1 MANAFE
7 RMGAG
12 NKSLESVAVNTKQTA
27 ASVSVGGDLYKKMD
41 ELVKALKG
49 GTGTGGGKVS
59 IKEALVLRITAGALE
74 PIGLGLGIIIDSLNR
89 APDGKELKLKMEAL
103 TNGLLALGDVGW
115 AILKFAGMM
124 ILATPLLLVAG
135 VAALIWVPMLRLMID
150 GLMWATKKLD
160 KKGLKNII
168 ALGEVGKALL
178 ILSASLVLMAL
189 LTPLILQGLLVA
201 GVVLL
206 GFGLMLMLLGK
217 MGLDTKAISK
227 FGKALGKLALALF
240 GLSLTLILI
249 GLLTMPILAG
259 LATAALILLTIG
271 GVFWLMDKMQ
281 VDKSMRTTSI
291 ALMFA
296 AGAILSVAIALV
308 LSHLI
313 LSSVGFE
320 EVAKVMLIVGA
331 VAAVFGVI
339 GLAAKKI
346 RKGALS
352 MIFAAGAILALTI
365 AIYLMQ
371 LVLGDMSADDVINSF
386 KVLAVIAGVGIV
398 MAVAGLAAKQI
409 KKGSIAMMVAAL
421 AMIVLA
427 VGTYAM
433 LYAVKDRSWEEIG
446 MVGAIIAGAAVAF
459 GIAGIGPIPMAIA
472 LGSAAMI
479 LAGVAMVVIGAG
491 ATVMMGAIKGATWEE
506 IGMMG
511 AVIAGVGIAMGVAGL
526 ASIPIAL
533 GSAAMIL
540 AGGAMYAVSLG
551 VQELNKLS
559 IADMFADGGL
569 FSDSGTVTKGFLGIG
584 GGRPMTKME
593 VMFEAIAN
601 SFSLGPLQIAGMY
614 KGAPALKEA
623 GYALVSIGKG
633 LQEFQK
639 IAKATDLK
647 ALGVNVGLIT
657 TTLIDAFAK
666 AGNMLPRPKT
676 ILGALLNAVSD
687 QNPVSKGISSV
698 SGMGNALTSIAMGM
712 QQMANLRFPVA
723 WDKNGKPIKFESM
736 KSDAPQKVA
745 ANTKIIVDALVK
757 VFADAGNL
765 LPRPTSIMGA
775 LLNAVSDQH
784 PVTKGISSVAGMG
797 GALMGIAMGFQSMAN
812 LRFPTKW
819 DKNGK
824 PIQFTTVDNI
834 EATAK
839 LVNKNIKEIITGLT
853 GTFQSIGK
861 GEDSSWFGST
871 DYEKGVDVVTG
882 LGTPLKNLA
891 EGVINMANMKFPTGY
906 DKDGK
911 ATGWINL
918 SAMSVDDIK
927 DKIGTNTQTLIE
939 ALTDVF
945 VAIGGGK
952 ASTEGASWW
961 GGSTTFEKGAEI
973 VNGLGKPYKTLA
985 GVVDDVLKITS
996 KITSVDDV
1004 KAKVGVLI
1012 ESITAIGGEDSNI
1025 LKAKATLV
1033 ATIGSTYAKLGTAI
1047 PLIIDSVA
1055 RFTIDK
1061 AKAFASIFGGESDPS
1076 GFEAKSKF
1084 MNTLKFAYLRMAL
1097 AIPLIVSSIG
1107 TVDAMQ
1113 LNSFTAIYGGSMES
1127 GDISAK
1133 TTLFA
1138 AVGKSY
1144 EKIGNTAPKLTGAIN
1159 SLDMA
1164 KAKEFRGLF
1173 VGKVSMIRPVAG
1185 YEAQTVLWK
1194 QIGKSVNVS
1203 GNSMPKVASAI
1214 NAIDLTKLV
1223 ESRKMFE
1230 ALGVLSHGGSPGDV
1244 LAKMGESLEAALE
1257 NLATML
1263 NDFKDTVKEGNEEQ
1277 GGIISKIGDTI
1288 TKITGIGISGKKD
1301 SGSNSKPASS
1311 NSKQAAA
1318 AFPTTMTVTIDQRSI
1333 DKLTSGGFNFGS
1345 GE

>member
-331 VAAVFGVI
+331 IAAVFGVI
-339 GLAAKKI
+339 GLAAKQI
-346 RKGALS
+346 REGALS

-540 AGGAMYAVSLG
+540 AGGAMYKIALG

-1185 YEAQTVLWK
+1185 YVAQTVLWK

-1244 LAKMGESLEAALE
+1244 LAKMGESLEDALE